1 MSHRIFIDGQAGT
14 TGLEIHTRLRG
25 QPDLELLEIDPQQR
39 KDPAA
44 RAALLNAADV
54 VVLCLPDDAA
64 RDAVARIDDPDV
76 RILDASSAHRTAPG
90 WVYGLP
96 ELAATQREAIRSAS
110 RVANPGCY
118 PTGFLL
124 LLRPLVDA
132 GAVPAEARL
141 TIHALSGYSGGGRS
155 LVDRYA
161 AAAGDELLAP
171 RSYGLSL
178 DHKHRP
184 EMRAL
189 AGLAHAP
196 LFSPMV
202 GPFERGMLVH
212 VPLPADRRAPGSDAR
227 DLQRILAE
235 HYAGEPNVVVH
246 PVGARDQ
253 LDGGFLDPRACNG
266 TNRVDLMIFGADAS
280 AAASADAGA
289 GDDVLLVARL
299 DNLGKGAGGAAVQN
313 LNLMLGRDEQ
323 TGLEAPAQPTDDARA
338 CA

>member
-64 RDAVARIDDPDV
+64 RDAIARIDDPAV
-76 RILDASSAHRTAPG
+76 RILDASSAHRTTPG

-96 ELAATQREAIRSAS
+96 ELAATQREAIRGAS

-132 GAVPAEARL
+132 GAIPATARL

-161 AAAGDELLAP
+161 SAEADELLAP
-171 RSYGLSL
+171 RSYALSL

-189 AGLAHAP
+189 AGLAHPP

-212 VPLPADRRAPGSDAR
+212 VPLPADRGAPDCDAR
-227 DLQRILAE
+227 LEAGACGVRLSRNGRGLGSTRRIPGLECQSLRPPACWDIDLRRQRLRRDLYGSGAVDDPSDYPWRE
-235 HYAGEPNVVVH
+235 PGERHQLPNV
-246 PVGARDQ
+246 
-253 LDGGFLDPRACNG
+253 
-266 TNRVDLMIFGADAS
+266 
-280 AAASADAGA
+280 
-289 GDDVLLVARL
+289 LLAHS
-299 DNLGKGAGGAAVQN
+299 
-313 LNLMLGRDEQ
+313 LGRSNLRKRSNPPRRDGFE
-323 TGLEAPAQPTDDARA
+323 PTPRSGD
-338 CA
+338 